1 MATTL
6 TPVKSMSLDEVHAEM
21 GEIRPKLKA
30 VFDEA
35 GENLDM
41 SKVTVLGEGDERFKS
56 TQLANLNLRYDEL
69 ATRRAELVAADERKR
84 RLEQDEKDAQTPK
97 GKAPLPKGG
106 AADPERHYKA
116 FADLAMGH
124 KDKWLVSGQKNG
136 PIAEIDLDA
145 KDWLEHEVKTV
156 MSTGAGFAPQAIRTG
171 LVVPAAYQ
179 QPTVIDL
186 IPIVRTNQSAYVFM
200 AQTTRTNNAAEVAES
215 ADGSLQSL
223 AESAFAYT
231 ETSETIRKIGHFVPV
246 TDEQLED
253 IEGIEDLLRN
263 DMIVGVRQR
272 LSSQILNGDGTAPN
286 VEGFYDAGRT
296 GVNQHDATGQNLAV
310 AIDNAIEDVE
320 VTGFASPD
328 GCVVHPTDWHKWRRI
343 QTADG
348 IFINGS
354 PSEVGPR
361 TLWGLPVVTTTETA
375 SGKALVGAFRDFSRL
390 AVKRGVEVSISS
402 EHASYFIQGVK
413 AIKAEMRATLAVL
426 REAAFTEVSN
436 IA

>member
-1 MATTL
+1 MTTS
-6 TPVKSMSLDEVHAEM
+6 VASMSLAEIRTEM

-35 GENLDM
+35 GDNLDM

-56 TQLANLNLRYDEL
+56 SQLATMNLRYDEL
-69 ATRRAELVAADERKR
+69 ATRKGELEEAAERKA
-84 RLEQDEKDAQTPK
+84 RLEADADKDAKAK
-97 GKAPLPKGG
+97 GRAPIPGGEKREPEKGEYKSF
-106 AADPERHYKA
+106 AERALSDDRWVKEY
-116 FADLAMGH
+116 DG
-124 KDKWLVSGQKNG
+124 GKNG
-136 PIAEIDLDA
+136 PVVDLDLDA
-145 KDWLEHEVKTV
+145 KEWLEHEVKTV

-171 LVVPAAYQ
+171 INVPAAFQ
-179 QPTVIDL
+179 MPTVIDL

-215 ADGSLQSL
+215 VQGTLASLS
-223 AESAFAYT
+223 ESAFAWT

-272 LSSQILNGDGTAPN
+272 LSSQILNGDGSAPN
-286 VEGFYDAGRT
+286 IEGFYDAGRT

-310 AIDNAIEDVE
+310 AIDNGIEDVE
-320 VTGFASPD
+320 VTGFANPD
-328 GCVVHPTDWHKWRRI
+328 GVVVHPTDWHKWRRI

-361 TLWGLPVVTTTETA
+361 TLWGLPVVATTETA
-375 SGKALVGAFRDFSRL
+375 SGKALVGAFRDYSRL
-390 AVKRGVEVSISS
+390 AVKRGVEVQISS
-402 EHASYFIQGVK
+402 EHASFFIQGVK

-436 IA
+436 IG